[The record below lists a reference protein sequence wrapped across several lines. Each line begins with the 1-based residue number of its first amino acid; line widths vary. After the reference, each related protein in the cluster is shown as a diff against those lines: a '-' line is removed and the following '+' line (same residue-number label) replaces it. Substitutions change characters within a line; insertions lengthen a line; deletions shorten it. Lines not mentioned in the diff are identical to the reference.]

1 MILQVLAW
9 FYLISIGIFV
19 FFLPIA
25 YYMENKVSDDKP
37 IKKWWRKHIVGLDEE
52 EERFWKNF
60 NKNGK

>member
-19 FFLPIA
+19 LFLPIA

-52 EERFWKNF
+52 EHF
-60 NKNGK
+60 